1 MGYSHLAYGVLAGV
15 SAALIYYGIS
25 QGSLASTTAVAG
37 LTALAAAALTKLIEK
52 TWEAPKAKAE
62 EAKARAEEIK
72 AKAEEMKARAEE
84 IKAKAEEVKARAEL
98 EKARAEL
105 ERVNVLKIQ
114 VAAEILKT
122 LPEGERKKLAPK
134 MLEKLLA

>member
-1 MGYSHLAYGVLAGV
+1 MGYSYLAYGVLAGA

-52 TWEAPKAKAE
+52 TWETPKA
-62 EAKARAEEIK
+62 R
-72 AKAEEMKARAEE
+72 
-84 IKAKAEEVKARAEL
+84 AEEVKARAE
-98 EKARAEL
+98 EMRAKAEL

-122 LPEGERKKLAPK
+122 LPEEERKKIAPK
-134 MLEKLLA
+134 MIEKLIA

>member
-72 AKAEEMKARAEE
+72 AKAEE
-84 IKAKAEEVKARAEL
+84 VKARAEL

-122 LPEGERKKLAPK
+122 LPEEERKKLAPK